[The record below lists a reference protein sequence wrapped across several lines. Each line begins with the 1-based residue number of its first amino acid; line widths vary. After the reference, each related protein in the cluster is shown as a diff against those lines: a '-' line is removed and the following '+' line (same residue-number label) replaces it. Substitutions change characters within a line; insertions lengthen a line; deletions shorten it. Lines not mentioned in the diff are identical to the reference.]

1 MENKDIS
8 NLKGIVLAGGAG
20 TRLHP
25 LTKVTSKQLL
35 PIYNRPMIYFPLS
48 TLINVGI
55 KEILII
61 TTPEDSEKFN
71 SLLKDGS
78 QWGVQ
83 ITYEVQKSPDG
94 IAQALIIA
102 EEFLDNK
109 DCILILGDNLFYGP
123 DLSNKIAQAYQRN
136 SGATIFGYEV
146 QDPERYGV
154 IDFKD
159 NKVLS
164 IEEKPLSPKSNYVA
178 TGLYIYDKEVTK
190 LAKILKPSERGE
202 LEITDLNLMYLK
214 DNNLKLQFLDS
225 EYSWLDTGTFDALLE
240 ASIFIRDVEKAL
252 GKPITVIS

>member
-146 QDPERYGV
+146 QDPER
-154 IDFKD
+154 
-159 NKVLS
+159 
-164 IEEKPLSPKSNYVA
+164 
-178 TGLYIYDKEVTK
+178 
-190 LAKILKPSERGE
+190 
-202 LEITDLNLMYLK
+202 
-214 DNNLKLQFLDS
+214 
-225 EYSWLDTGTFDALLE
+225 
-240 ASIFIRDVEKAL
+240 
-252 GKPITVIS
+252 

>member
-61 TTPEDSEKFN
+61 TTPEDSKKFN

-94 IAQALIIA
+94 IAQSLIIA
-102 EEFLDNK
+102 EDFLDSK

-123 DLSNKIAQAYQRN
+123 DLSNKISQAYQRN

-159 NKVLS
+159 DKVLS

-178 TGLYIYDKEVTK
+178 TGLYIYDKEVTN

-214 DNNLKLQFLDS
+214 DNNLKLQFLDNK
-225 EYSWLDTGTFDALLE
+225 YSWLDTGTFDALLE
-240 ASIFIRDVEKAL
+240 ASIFIRDVENSL